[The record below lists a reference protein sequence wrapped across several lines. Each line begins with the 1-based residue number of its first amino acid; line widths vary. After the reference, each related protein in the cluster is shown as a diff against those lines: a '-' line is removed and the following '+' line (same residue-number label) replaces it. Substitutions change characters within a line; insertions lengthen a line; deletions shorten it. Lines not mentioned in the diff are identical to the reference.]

1 MPTNIILRTL
11 FIVVVGIS
19 MLVTSVYGLSAMPW
33 YLAVWVLAIWGIGT
47 TAIVYGIIKDNSE
60 AKKKKVVDWFN
71 I

>member
-1 MPTNIILRTL
+1 MPSIILRTL

-33 YLAVWVLAIWGIGT
+33 YHAVWVLAIWGIGT